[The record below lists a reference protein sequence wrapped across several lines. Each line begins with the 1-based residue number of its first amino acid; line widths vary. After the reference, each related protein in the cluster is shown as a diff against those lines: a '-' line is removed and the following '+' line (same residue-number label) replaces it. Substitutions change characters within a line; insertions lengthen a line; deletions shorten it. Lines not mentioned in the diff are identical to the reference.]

1 MFKNLIS
8 NFHTHTYLCG
18 HASGTIGDY
27 VEQAQKDGCSAL
39 GFSDHCPYP
48 ENSGNY
54 WPDIRMTEK
63 QAYTYIEE
71 IKSFAKQ
78 SDFPIYTGFECEW
91 DQNYES
97 WYKEV
102 LLGKM
107 GVDYLVL
114 GPHWVTLGNEHLYA
128 LEFTTKEQLHK
139 YIDQNIKGIQ
149 SGVYKF
155 LAHPDL
161 FMGAWKEW
169 DNEAKA
175 CLTALLE
182 AAVDAN
188 LPVEINGLGMTRT
201 KIQTKNGIR
210 FQYPYDEF
218 WQMVADSKAKVI
230 CNSDAHNPKNV
241 IADARLAREYAKRFG
256 ITPLE
261 SIF

>member
-1 MFKNLIS
+1 MSKTLIS

-18 HASGTIGDY
+18 HALGTIGDY

-48 ENSGNY
+48 ENTGDY
-54 WPDIRMTEK
+54 WPNIRMTEQ

-71 IKSFAKQ
+71 IKSFAKN
-78 SDFPIYTGFECEW
+78 SAFPIYTGFECEW
-91 DQNYES
+91 DQKYES

-128 LEFTTKEQLHK
+128 LDFTTKEQLHK
-139 YIDQNIKGIQ
+139 YVDQNIKGIQ

-169 DNEAKA
+169 DNEAKS

-188 LPVEINGLGMTRT
+188 LPVEINGLGMTRI
-201 KIQTKNGIR
+201 KNQTKNGIR

-218 WQMVADSKAKVI
+218 WQMVAESKAKVI

-241 IADARLAREYAKRFG
+241 IADARLAREYAKKFG
-256 ITPLE
+256 ITPIE